1 MRSPT
6 AAQVAAE
13 VFGVKADYAGL
24 SKDADEP
31 MTPEHLEWA
40 DLIVVMERRQV
51 SRLKGL
57 FGAVPAGKKVVSLGI
72 ADKYAFMQPELVELL
87 EAKLPAVLTRVGG

>member
-13 VFGVKADYAGL
+13 QFGVEADYAGL

-31 MTPEHLEWA
+31 LTPEHLAWA
-40 DLIVVMERRQV
+40 DVIVAMERRQV
-51 SRLKGL
+51 ARLKGL
-57 FGAVPAGKKVVSLGI
+57 FGAVPAGKKVASLGI
-72 ADKYAFMQPELVELL
+72 PDNYDFMQPELVALL
-87 EAKLPAVLTRVGG
+87 EAKLPAVLTRRS